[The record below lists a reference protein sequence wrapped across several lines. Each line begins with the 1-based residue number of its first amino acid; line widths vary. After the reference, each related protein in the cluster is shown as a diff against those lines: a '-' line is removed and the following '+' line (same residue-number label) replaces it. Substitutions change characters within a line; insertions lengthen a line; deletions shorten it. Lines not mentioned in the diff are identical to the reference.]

1 MARLLLN
8 VALMLAVAGCDR
20 APKAALIQ
28 VGEAQKLAADL
39 RVQLHRSAGSAQQA
53 IMADT
58 DESSSEFVSDA
69 RQASVALEAD
79 LAGIEP
85 IVSQI
90 GSTDEVRL
98 VQEVRTA
105 FGRLQEIDRT
115 LLELAAENTNA
126 KAQRLAFG
134 PAREAADALRS
145 HLDGAVRAAPSAQ
158 ALRAQLLAA
167 RVQLGVREIQA
178 LQAPHIAEADDA
190 VMAALEQQMA
200 ESEAS
205 ARAALA
211 ELSQVL
217 GAAGAKELGA
227 AREQLDHFAQTQR
240 ELIAL
245 SRANSD
251 VRSLAVALGERR
263 TLTAACDA
271 ALTSLQEELAKHGLH
286 ATR

>member
-1 MARLLLN
+1 MKRILLTA
-8 VALMLAVAGCDR
+8 ALVLAAGCDR

-28 VGEAQKLAADL
+28 VGEAQELAADL
-39 RVQLHRSAGSAQQA
+39 RVQLHRSAGSVQQA

-58 DESSSEFVSDA
+58 DESSSAFVSDA
-69 RQASVALEAD
+69 RESGATLDAD
-79 LAGIEP
+79 LARIEP

-90 GSTDEVRL
+90 GSPDEVRG
-98 VQEVRTA
+98 VQDVKTA
-105 FGRLQEIDRT
+105 LDRLREIDRT
-115 LLELAAENTNA
+115 LLELASENTNA

-145 HLDGAVRAAPSAQ
+145 HLDGAVRAALPAQ

-190 VMAALEQQMA
+190 AMTALEQQMA
-200 ESEAS
+200 ASEAS

-211 ELSQVL
+211 ELAQLL
-217 GAAGAKELGA
+217 GSAGQAELDA
-227 AREQLDHFAQTQR
+227 AREQLDRFAQTQR
-240 ELIAL
+240 ELVEL

-251 VRSLAVALGERR
+251 VRSLAVALGDRR
-263 TLTAACDA
+263 TLTATCDA
-271 ALTSLQEELAKHGLH
+271 ALTALQQELAKHGLE

>member
-1 MARLLLN
+1 MKRILLTA
-8 VALMLAVAGCDR
+8 ALVLAAGCDR

-28 VGEAQKLAADL
+28 VGEAQELAADL
-39 RVQLHRSAGSAQQA
+39 RVQLHRSAGSVQQA

-58 DESSSEFVSDA
+58 DESSSAFVSDA
-69 RQASVALEAD
+69 RESGATLDAD
-79 LAGIEP
+79 LARIEP

-90 GSTDEVRL
+90 GSPDEVRL
-98 VQEVRTA
+98 VQDAKSARD
-105 FGRLQEIDRT
+105 RLREIDRT
-115 LLELAAENTNA
+115 LLELASENTNA

-145 HLDGAVRAAPSAQ
+145 HLDGAVRAARPAQ

-190 VMAALEQQMA
+190 AMTALEQQMA
-200 ESEAS
+200 ASEAS

-211 ELSQVL
+211 ELAQLL
-217 GAAGAKELGA
+217 GSAGKTELDA
-227 AREQLDHFAQTQR
+227 AREQLDRFAQTQR
-240 ELIAL
+240 ELVEL

-251 VRSLAVALGERR
+251 VRSLAVALGDRR
-263 TLTAACDA
+263 TLTATCDA
-271 ALTSLQEELAKHGLH
+271 ALTALQQELAKHGLH